1 MRAGGLERDVVFVH
15 AAAGPQDVIDAAY
28 GEKYARYPSI
38 VAGIVGTAVRDVTI
52 QIVPADHA

>member
-1 MRAGGLERDVVFVH
+1 
-15 AAAGPQDVIDAAY
+15 VIDAAY